1 MRPCRCGLSLLAVLF
16 FANLSALGAR
26 SVAAPAVPPAARI
39 AQPASFER
47 LGALLDQGKVVEG
60 ARELTAL
67 VYAPAQASA
76 PTSAQAAILHRAVEI
91 GRRHLAVADISYDDS
106 NASRQLV
113 CLGRYRLSEEL
124 PEPLG
129 ADGQPVPPLHT
140 SNVDRE
146 LRRPAIVS
154 HVKAEYTP
162 EARAKRFAGV
172 VVLEIVIDREG
183 CVRNPRVL
191 KGKPY
196 GLNESALASVKSWS
210 FQPATIDGKPVE
222 IYYQIVVN
230 FQEEDSDKV
239 PAKTGSR

>member
-1 MRPCRCGLSLLAVLF
+1 MKTCRFGLSLLAVLF
-16 FANLSALGAR
+16 FANLPALGVR
-26 SVAAPAVPPAARI
+26 SAAAPAVPPAARA

-47 LGALLDQGKVVEG
+47 LGALLDQDKLVEG

-76 PTSAQAAILHRAVEI
+76 PTSQAAILHRAVEI
-91 GRRHLAVADISYDDS
+91 GRRHLAVAGTSYDEE
-106 NASRQLV
+106 NASRKLV
-113 CLGRYRLSEEL
+113 CLGRFRLSEEL

-140 SNVDRE
+140 GNLGRE
-146 LRRPAIVS
+146 FGRPTIVS
-154 HVKAEYTP
+154 HIKAEYTP

-222 IYYQIVVN
+222 IYYQITVN

-239 PAKTGSR
+239 PAKAGSR